1 MEILCALL
9 ITAIVIIVVLFSQ
22 LSYKNHC
29 IEDLDN
35 RLSKE
40 SERKNK
46 DFVALLKL
54 LKKYQ
59 SFEPASRDT
68 LTRRL
73 IDESIIEYS
82 NENSA
87 FERMLEEACIIYAK
101 KELDGINKRNE
112 TI

>member
-1 MEILCALL
+1 MVSLLVVSILVNAYL
-9 ITAIVIIVVLFSQ
+9 ISQ

-29 IEDLDN
+29 IEDLEN
-35 RLSKE
+35 RLCKE

-59 SFEPASRDT
+59 GFEPASRDT

-87 FERMLEEACIIYAK
+87 FERMLEEACIIYTK
-101 KELDGINKRNE
+101 KELDGDKKRNE